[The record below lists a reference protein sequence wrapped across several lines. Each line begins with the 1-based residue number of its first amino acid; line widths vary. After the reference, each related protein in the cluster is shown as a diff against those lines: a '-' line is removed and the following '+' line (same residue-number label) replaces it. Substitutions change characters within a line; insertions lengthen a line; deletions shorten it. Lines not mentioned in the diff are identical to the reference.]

1 MILWTPLPLEQVL
14 DDTGRA
20 FPATEEV
27 VVEGTRLQVEP
38 LDGHRA
44 RVVRLLS
51 LDPADYLDPRW
62 QPGQVISY
70 NVQPIPQ
77 SDEIFAP
84 GLK

>member
-14 DDTGRA
+14 EESHQA
-20 FPATEEV
+20 SPAIEEV
-27 VVEGTRLQVEP
+27 LIEGKRLQVES

-62 QPGQVISY
+62 QPGQVVSY
-70 NVQPIPQ
+70 NVRQAPG
-77 SDEIFAP
+77 SDEVFAP